1 MGKKFLSSTMA
12 LIFVSYHTLLGLPHT
27 VRLLTLL
34 TAYYRINIKWRSQS
48 DSKLLSVIFM
58 NGIWCRITS
67 SQFFLSE
74 KPQDLAL

>member
-48 DSKLLSVIFM
+48 DSKLLS
-58 NGIWCRITS
+58 GIWCRIMS
-67 SQFFLSE
+67 SQFVLSE
-74 KPQDLAL
+74 EPQDLAL